1 VSEYPWFDFDQVDFV
16 TADTHFSHTRISELA
31 SRPFTTV
38 DEMNTELIRRWNE
51 TVGPTDVVLHLGDVA
66 LGPIEESIRLTA
78 QLHGRRYLV
87 PGNHD
92 RVSPATQ
99 SRKAIERF
107 APLYEAAG
115 WTILP
120 EVIEGTRR
128 GYRLLASHYP
138 YKGDSQESDRHTT
151 HRPRW
156 DDGIPLLHGHTHAR
170 DHGPNGHQF
179 HVGVDAHDY
188 APIPFTV
195 IDAWIRELPDVEPW
209 LDVAIREARRLIADF
224 DTTETS
230 NSDALFYMMG
240 YNELRITLE
249 EILGAL
255 DSTKCPEENRHRT
268 EGHVDGS

>member
-1 VSEYPWFDFDQVDFV
+1 MSEYPWFDFDRVDYV
-16 TADTHFSHTRISELA
+16 TADTHFSHARISELA
-31 SRPFTTV
+31 DRPFTTV
-38 DEMNTELIRRWNE
+38 NEMNTELIRRWNE
-51 TVGPTDVVLHLGDVA
+51 TVAPTDVVLHLGDVA
-66 LGPIEESIRLTA
+66 LGPIEESITLTA
-78 QLHGRRYLV
+78 QLNGHRYLV

-120 EVIEGTRR
+120 EVIEGTRH
-128 GYRLLASHYP
+128 GYRILASHYP
-138 YKGDSQESDRHTT
+138 YKGDSQESDRHTS

-179 HVGVDAHDY
+179 HVGVDAHAY

-195 IDAWIRELPDVEPW
+195 IDEWVRGLPDVEPW
-209 LDVAIREARRLIADF
+209 LDVAVREARQLLANLAA
-224 DTTETS
+224 TETS
-230 NSDALFYMMG
+230 NSDAMFYTMG
-240 YNELRITLE
+240 YNELRVALE
-249 EILGAL
+249 ELLGAL
-255 DSTKCPEENRHRT
+255 YSSHPDSPGNTAKA
-268 EGHVDGS
+268 

>member
-1 VSEYPWFDFDQVDFV
+1 MSEYPWFEFDQVDFV
-16 TADTHFSHTRISELA
+16 TADTHFSHARISELA
-31 SRPFTTV
+31 ARPFTSV
-38 DEMNTELIRRWNE
+38 NEMNTELIRRWNE
-51 TVGPTDVVLHLGDVA
+51 VVGPTDVVLHLGDVA
-66 LGPIEESIRLTA
+66 LGPIEESIALTA
-78 QLHGRRYLV
+78 QLSGRRFLV

-99 SRKAIERF
+99 SKSAIERF
-107 APLYEAAG
+107 APSYEAAG

-128 GYRLLASHYP
+128 GYRVLASHYP

-170 DHGPNGHQF
+170 DHGPHGHQF

-188 APIPFTV
+188 GPIPFTV
-195 IDAWIRELPDVEPW
+195 IDAWIRGLPHVEPW
-209 LDVAIREARRLIADF
+209 LDVAIREARQTIADL
-224 DTTETS
+224 DASETS

-240 YNELRITLE
+240 YNELRVALE
-249 EILGAL
+249 ELLGAL
-255 DSTKCPEENRHRT
+255 DSTQP
-268 EGHVDGS
+268 GSPPHLA